1 MLRPLIL
8 LILLITVS
16 CSHIEGCADKT
27 PVIVVTDLYFPG
39 QDVGDNFDII
49 NPYALETVD
58 LRGVIFDVT
67 QRFRTEA
74 DVRAERREPGFIPV
88 TQLNYI
94 FGRDVPCACSPFEPM
109 RSPDDLMG
117 DSPAFQQKGFE
128 LFFRLLHQSDRPVEI
143 VSTGSCRFL
152 AVAYNREPELM
163 RRKIAAIHINAGAD
177 GEGFMEWNIGLDSL
191 AAYRLLSSDLPLMLY
206 PCATATGGPFDKGA
220 NNTFWSLD
228 KMDFVLEMEPMLR
241 NYITFA
247 FLHKNRT
254 DYLNYLEEDLS
265 EDDAEAM
272 RDYRIDR
279 WFGSGGS
286 HYVWEIQSWMQVAG
300 LVLARKPGEGWR
312 LVHMS
317 ELSGGDEVFDQGL
330 TPVRLS
336 VKENGLFGFVPA
348 EGETNVKIYY
358 RSDPAAHQKA
368 MREALPELYKS
379 YIYKNRI

>member
-1 MLRPLIL
+1 MRISLLLLVL
-8 LILLITVS
+8 LISVS
-16 CSHIEGCADKT
+16 CSQMEGYADKT

-39 QDVGDNFDII
+39 QDVGDNFDLI

-58 LRGVIFDVT
+58 LKGVIFDVT
-67 QRFRTEA
+67 QKFRRES

-109 RSPDDLMG
+109 STPDDRMEEA
-117 DSPAFQQKGFE
+117 PEFQQKGFE
-128 LFFRLLHQSDRPVEI
+128 LLFRLLRQSDRQMEI

-152 AVAYNREPELM
+152 AAAYNREPELM
-163 RRKIAAIHINAGAD
+163 RRKVAAIHINAGAD
-177 GEGFMEWNIGLDSL
+177 GDGFMEWNIGLDSL
-191 AAYRLLSSDLPLMLY
+191 AAYRLLSSGLPLIIY
-206 PCATATGGPFDKGA
+206 PCATATGGPFDKGP

-228 KMDFVLEMEPMLR
+228 SMDFVLDMAPMLR

-265 EDDAEAM
+265 SEDAEAM

-286 HYVWEIQSWMQVAG
+286 HYVWEIQSWMHVAG
-300 LVLARKPGEGWR
+300 LVLARKYGEGWR
-312 LVHMS
+312 LVNMS
-317 ELSGGDEVFDQGL
+317 ALSDDCEVFDEGL
-330 TPVRLS
+330 VPVRLE
-336 VKENGLFGFVPA
+336 VRENGLFSFTPA
-348 EGETNVKIYY
+348 GKDANVKIYY
-358 RSDPAAHQKA
+358 RSDPSAHQDA

-379 YIYKNRI
+379 YIYKR